1 MLYFDNDILGCFRS
15 KFISLVYMYLV
26 ANSDDNGVLVTSYRK
41 ISKETG
47 WEINPIR
54 IAIEELASLNT
65 IHTQSTHQATVINVL
80 TIGIS
85 KDSVKKSTHSL
96 HTLHTEKKRVE
107 PVNDELNFDFVW
119 DLYRKKEG
127 RCNNLEDK
135 WNVLPYKDRKMA
147 VDFITKYVAL
157 TEEVYR
163 KKFQTFLNQR
173 TWDNENIY
181 TQGISVPVSS
191 FNAKL
196 VEDQTLFP
204 QFIERFNMMVAG
216 TKIPQVDLKDGL
228 TEKRRVLFNIA
239 YCLHF
244 HKMKQVMQN
253 VINNPRLNGSTG
265 FVADFD
271 YIFKPDNFIRI
282 YEGY

>member
-1 MLYFDNDILGCFRS
+1 MLYFDNDILDCFRS

-54 IAIEELASLNT
+54 IAIEELVSLNT
-65 IHTQSTHQATVINVL
+65 IHTESTHQATVITIL
-80 TIGIS
+80 TIGFS
-85 KDSVKKSTHSL
+85 KDSARKSTHSL
-96 HTLHTEKKRVE
+96 HSIHTEKKRVD
-107 PVNDELNFDFVW
+107 PVRDELTFDFVW

-127 RCNNLEDK
+127 RCDKLVDK
-135 WNVLPYKDRKMA
+135 WNVLTYEERKNA
-147 VDFITKYVAL
+147 VDFISKYVAL

-173 TWDNENIY
+173 TWENETIY
-181 TQGISVPVSS
+181 TEGISVPVES

-196 VEDQTLFP
+196 VEDLEMFP
-204 QFIERFNMMVAG
+204 RFVERFNMMVAG
-216 TKIPQVDLKDGL
+216 TKIPQVDMIDGL

-244 HKMKQVMQN
+244 HKMKQVMDN
-253 VINNPRLNGSTG
+253 VISNPRYNGTTG
-265 FVADFD
+265 FVVNFD

-282 YEGY
+282 YEGS